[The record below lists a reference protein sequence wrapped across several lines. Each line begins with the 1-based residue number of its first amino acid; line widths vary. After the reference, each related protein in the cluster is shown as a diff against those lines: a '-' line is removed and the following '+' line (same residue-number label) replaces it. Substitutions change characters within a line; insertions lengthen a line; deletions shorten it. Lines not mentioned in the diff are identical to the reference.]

1 MQDAAQILD
10 WAAWAPGL
18 AGKDDWREAASL
30 PSFGLES
37 SPYAPPGAEEPSAKA
52 AAIPAMLR
60 RRLTPLGRALAEVL
74 GSLAAK
80 APDAPWVYASR
91 WGDAALA
98 TELLTAAAHD
108 EPLSPAKFA
117 ASVHN
122 GPASLLSI
130 ALGHKGALTALA
142 NGPFSTEAAFE
153 SAVSE
158 LLQHE
163 TVILTVAEAKPPVD
177 FDAPGVTHVWGL
189 LLGRQNESA
198 DPEVWAKEKQ
208 KGPYCAIT
216 TRPFE
221 SEEAPDPRLAE
232 LAGSPA
238 DLEVLSW
245 LIASEAPF
253 FTHLD
258 RHAAWVWA
266 KSGGLAL

>member
-1 MQDAAQILD
+1 M
-10 WAAWAPGL
+10 
-18 AGKDDWREAASL
+18 
-30 PSFGLES
+30 
-37 SPYAPPGAEEPSAKA
+37 
-52 AAIPAMLR
+52 
-60 RRLTPLGRALAEVL
+60 
-74 GSLAAK
+74 
-80 APDAPWVYASR
+80 
-91 WGDAALA
+91 
-98 TELLTAAAHD
+98 
-108 EPLSPAKFA
+108 
-117 ASVHN
+117 
-122 GPASLLSI
+122 
-130 ALGHKGALTALA
+130 TALA

-198 DPEVWAKEKQ
+198 APEVWAKEKQ
-208 KGPYCAIT
+208 KGPCCAIT

-266 KSGGLAL
+266 KSGGLAR